1 MDKRRLVVVLIAA
14 VSLLGLRTS
23 YACEHVGK
31 AAQPTCCCK
40 GSAAR
45 CPKPGKCAGASAECC
60 STALSFGTLAEPAA
74 KSQQPDKLDVPM
86 ASAAIAGPSVSTHA
100 FGAFAGTPFLQFVGS
115 GSLTWLRTSR
125 LRL

>member
-23 YACEHVGK
+23 YACEHMGK
-31 AAQPTCCCK
+31 APQPTCCCK

-45 CPKPGKCAGASAECC
+45 CPKPGKCAGASQECC
-60 STALSFGTLAEPAA
+60 STALSFGASAEPVA
-74 KSQQPDKLDVPM
+74 KSQQPDKLDGPM
-86 ASAAIAGPSVSTHA
+86 PLAAIVGPSVSTHA
-100 FGAFAGTPFLQFVGS
+100 FGAFEATPLLQAAGS
-115 GSLTWLRTSR
+115 GSLTWLRTGR